1 MKNTPVSILGCVCII
16 LSAFMIGM
24 FVGRNLAG
32 GSIQTSVLSTSNISQ
47 GSVTGST
54 PSSPSTAS
62 TSASQSDKININT
75 ADLYTLMSL
84 PGIGETLSNRIIAYR
99 EDNGNFQSIEDLMN
113 VNGIGEAKFEQIQN
127 YITTGG
133 QP

>member
-1 MKNTPVSILGCVCII
+1 MKKPMQILICTTCAFLLI
-16 LSAFMIGM
+16 LVGIFI
-24 FVGRNLAG
+24 GRNATRGIISFESVNGNNKATL
-32 GSIQTSVLSTSNISQ
+32 SQTNNSVNQPEQNNES
-47 GSVTGST
+47 GM
-54 PSSPSTAS
+54 
-62 TSASQSDKININT
+62 ININEAT
-75 ADLYTLMSL
+75 AEQLQLL